1 MLPFNMVIVESYV
14 KFFQFWVLF
23 YCSFLILNIKA
34 VLSEANNSKEWE
46 YFANNTKRNDRLL
59 PVWQCKFFH
68 SPKPDVVLFAH
79 TLEKGHIENVV
90 FRLEIEL
97 NFIEQNTMNLKLWER
112 KDEVVKRVKLS
123 SRSTLSHKVKLY
135 IVKW

>member
-1 MLPFNMVIVESYV
+1 MVIVESYV

-23 YCSFLILNIKA
+23 YKPFLILNIKA
-34 VLSEANNSKEWE
+34 VLSEANNFKEWE
-46 YFANNTKRNDRLL
+46 YFANNPKRNDWLL
-59 PVWQCKFFH
+59 PVCQNKFFH
-68 SPKPDVVLFAH
+68 SPKADVVLFAH

-97 NFIEQNTMNLKLWER
+97 NFIEQNTMNLKLWKR
-112 KDEVVKRVKLS
+112 KYEIVKRVKLA